1 MLIFTPQICVSK
13 NEGKNCKSFV
23 GFSSPQAPNCIWNKP
38 NLFVN
43 TSFCSDFSQYAI
55 VFYQSLIN
63 AVLLT
68 PERGPD
74 VQVNVLEDYIIFLIW
89 TAWLL
94 LDFYLKQKERHS
106 VTFTENVSFSPFHV
120 GIWSSYSE
128 LNKFKIS
135 KYLFFQK

>member
-1 MLIFTPQICVSK
+1 M
-13 NEGKNCKSFV
+13 

-68 PERGPD
+68 PERGSD

>member
-68 PERGPD
+68 PERGSD
-74 VQVNVLEDYIIFLIW
+74 VQVNVLEDYIIFLVW

>member
-1 MLIFTPQICVSK
+1 MLIFISQICVSK

-68 PERGPD
+68 TERGSD
-74 VQVNVLEDYIIFLIW
+74 VLVNVLEDYIIFLIW

-120 GIWSSYSE
+120 GIWPSYSE